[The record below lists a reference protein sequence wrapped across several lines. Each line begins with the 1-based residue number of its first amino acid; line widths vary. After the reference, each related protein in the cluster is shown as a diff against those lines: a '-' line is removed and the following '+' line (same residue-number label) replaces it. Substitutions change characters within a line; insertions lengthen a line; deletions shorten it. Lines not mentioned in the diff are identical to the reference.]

1 MAQTDEREAPA
12 QITPPPTRHH
22 GPTAKEYVRVFLILC
37 VLTAIEIW
45 LSYSGL
51 RPAVMITMLW
61 VAAAI
66 KFSMVVSYFMHLKY
80 DDRRYSRF
88 FVMGLAG
95 AGTLYLIVLLIG
107 KVFAD

>member
-1 MAQTDEREAPA
+1 MAQTEEREALERAP
-12 QITPPPTRHH
+12 QPPVRHH

-37 VLTAIEIW
+37 VLTGIEVW

-51 RPAVMITMLW
+51 PHGLMITMLW
-61 VAAAI
+61 VAAVI

-95 AGTLYLIVLLIG
+95 AGTLYLIVLLIA